1 MRSETGACFLLDIYA
16 ISANLNLLCS
26 LLLII
31 RTY

>member
-16 ISANLNLLCS
+16 TPAYLNLLCS
-26 LLLII
+26 HLLII

>member
-26 LLLII
+26 YLLII
-31 RTY
+31 